1 MADGNDLG
9 ETIVAQEPQSDLEVL
24 REQLSPKYK
33 VEKKLGSGGMA
44 DVYLGFHTQLKRKV
58 AIKVLPKM
66 FTRDEGMVK
75 RFLQEAE
82 SAAQLEHPNII
93 SIYDIGVAGHLNYFI
108 MAYVPGGTLK
118 GLLRK
123 KKHLDVKTAGR
134 VVAQMCGALQYAHDK
149 GVVHRDIKPD
159 NIMFDERDNAILT
172 DFGIAKAKF
181 ASKMTATGTLIGTP
195 HYMSPEQ
202 LKGQEV
208 DGRSDI
214 YSLGVMFYETV
225 TGRVP
230 FEGDD
235 TYAVGLKH
243 IQEPPVPPFK
253 LNNKIPEPLN
263 DVILTMLAKTPEAR
277 FQKASE
283 VEEAIKAAL
292 GEGGRT
298 PDSSIASGAEKAVET
313 WRLERTQIEADFER
327 MKDTLGE
334 AAPGVTPPP
343 LGKVEEQI
351 TGGRSS
357 VGTSSPAPTSARPVA
372 TPPPPTVEGVEERIT
387 GDGPAVTG
395 VGRGRPNLV
404 PVFIGIGGAVVVLV
418 VVVVV
423 LVLALGGGTP
433 DRGRS
438 SNRSRGGDERA
449 TSSTTEST
457 TESAAAAVFA
467 GRKMLYLE
475 QNQQRPVLREIDRP
489 EASSNAIDAQLWTD
503 ANNYAVAVK
512 PSPDNSQLLVEWSN
526 GSLYT
531 VAYGSSDYKEI
542 FTDPIGQRA
551 GRKYASWSRDG
562 RRVAFVRKQD
572 NFAYLYVIPSTGAG
586 TSNIEPIFRYQGQ
599 IVGPAF
605 SPDGFEIAIGVVA
618 ESVSEQSSLLLLD
631 LEAEVWDS
639 LEDYDGR
646 IESLDWSYDGDL
658 IAFTLSSK
666 VGSGIYVFDLDDE
679 IGFSVTEGPVD
690 ISPLFSPGGRH
701 IVFASNRGGGHALW
715 AVPARGGT
723 AVRLTQQAPSG
734 VALVPIGWK

>member
-1 MADGNDLG
+1 MADGNDPG
-9 ETIVAQEPQSDLEVL
+9 ATIVAQEPQSDLEVL
-24 REQLSPKYK
+24 REHLAPKYK

-44 DVYLGFHTQLKRKV
+44 DVYLGFHNQLKRKV

-66 FTRDEGMVK
+66 FARDEGMVK

-108 MAYVPGGTLK
+108 MAFVPGGTLK

-123 KKHLDVKTAGR
+123 KKQLEVKTAGK
-134 VVAQMCGALQYAHDK
+134 VVEQICGALQYAHDK
-149 GVVHRDIKPD
+149 GVIHRDIKPD

-202 LKGQEV
+202 LKGLEV

-214 YSLGVMFYETV
+214 YSLGVMFYEIL

-253 LNNKIPEPLN
+253 LNNKIPQPLN
-263 DVILTMLAKTPEAR
+263 DVILTMLAKTPQAR
-277 FQKASE
+277 FQKAVE

-292 GEGGRT
+292 GEGGRS
-298 PDSSIASGAEKAVET
+298 PDPGIAAGAEKAVET
-313 WRLERTQIEADFER
+313 WRLKRTQVEADFER

-351 TGGRSS
+351 TGGGRSK
-357 VGTSSPAPTSARPVA
+357 GTAPPAPTTVRPST
-372 TPPPPTVEGVEERIT
+372 TPPPPTVDGVEERIT
-387 GDGPAVTG
+387 GDGPVVTG
-395 VGRGRPNLV
+395 VDRGRPNLV
-404 PVFIGIGGAVVVLV
+404 PVFIGIGGAVVILV
-418 VVVVV
+418 IVVVV
-423 LVLALGGGTP
+423 LVLALGRGAP

-438 SNRSRGGDERA
+438 SNRSRGDET
-449 TSSTTEST
+449 TSPTA
-457 TESAAAAVFA
+457 ESAAAAVFA
-467 GRKMLYLE
+467 GRELLFIE
-475 QNQQRPVLREIDRP
+475 QIQQRPVLREVDKP
-489 EASSNAIDAQLWTD
+489 EASSTTIDTQLWTD
-503 ANNYAVAVK
+503 ANNYAIAVK
-512 PSPDNSQLLVEWSN
+512 PSPDNSLLLVEWSN

-531 VAYGSSDYKEI
+531 VATGATNYTEI
-542 FTDPIGQRA
+542 FNDPIGPRA

-572 NFAYLYVIPSTGAG
+572 NFAYLYVIPSTGANA
-586 TSNIEPIFRYQGQ
+586 SSAEPVFRYQGQ
-599 IVGPAF
+599 IVGPVF
-605 SPDGFEIAIGVVA
+605 SPDGFEIAIGVIA
-618 ESVSEQSSLLLLD
+618 ESVSGQSSLLLLD
-631 LEAEVWDS
+631 LEAEAWDP
-639 LEDYDGR
+639 LDDYDGR

-658 IAFTLSSK
+658 IAFTLSSQ
-666 VGSGIYVFDLDDE
+666 VGSEIYVFDLEDE
-679 IGFSVTEGPVD
+679 NGFRVTEGPVD
-690 ISPLFSPGGRH
+690 ISPMFSPGGRH

-723 AVRLTQQAPSG
+723 AVRLTQQAASG